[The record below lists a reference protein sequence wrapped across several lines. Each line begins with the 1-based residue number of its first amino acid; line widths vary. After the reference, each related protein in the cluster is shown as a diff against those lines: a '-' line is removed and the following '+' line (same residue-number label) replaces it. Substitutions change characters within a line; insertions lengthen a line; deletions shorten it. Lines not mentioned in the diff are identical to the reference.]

1 MRVANQHFCHKW
13 YIATHDESIYSS
25 RTDYI
30 YAQISVYINVNGNG
44 LFDAWIYSNLTT
56 NFRVDAQVVI
66 EYTDGSYDY
75 FSKQGSPAYNS
86 RHSDCLETFVYDTTK
101 TIYIV
106 YAETH
111 VYIGGSY
118 YDTMTYNFYLS
129 DFYPYN

>member
-1 MRVANQHFCHKW
+1 MPINIF
-13 YIATHDESIYSS
+13 ATNGYMAEHYELVYSGGNNNVIS
-25 RTDYI
+25 
-30 YAQISVYINVNGNG
+30 QINVYINVNGNG